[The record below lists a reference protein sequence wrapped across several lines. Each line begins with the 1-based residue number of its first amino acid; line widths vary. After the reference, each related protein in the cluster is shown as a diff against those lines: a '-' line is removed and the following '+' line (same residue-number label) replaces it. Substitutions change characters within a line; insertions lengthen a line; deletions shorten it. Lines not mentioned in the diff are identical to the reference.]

1 MTVEQAREWLRLDN
15 SDNDDIIDSLL
26 AGATEYIQ
34 LATGLTYEEQ
44 ENSTLCNTITKYL
57 LSLWYDPVQTDT
69 EHLQRTID
77 SLLKLVTTL
86 N

>member
-1 MTVEQAREWLRLDN
+1 MTVDQAREWLRIDGTE
-15 SDNDDIIDSLL
+15 NDAIIESLL

-34 LATGLTYEEQ
+34 LATGLTSDDQ
-44 ENSTLCNTITKYL
+44 KNSTLCNTITKYL